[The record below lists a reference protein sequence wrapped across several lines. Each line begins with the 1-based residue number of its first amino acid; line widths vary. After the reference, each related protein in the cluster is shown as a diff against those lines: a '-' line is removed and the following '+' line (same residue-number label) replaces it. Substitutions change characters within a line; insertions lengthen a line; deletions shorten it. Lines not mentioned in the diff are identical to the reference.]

1 MRTLLSRSA
10 GTLLLLLA
18 ANGALAVECGDVITT
33 DATLTADVGPCA
45 GDEDPVL
52 TLVGPATLNLNGHT
66 VRGLPGAQ
74 TEVGILIEGERARLR
89 NGFVD
94 SCESAAVVVG
104 GAGGHRI
111 ENVIARN
118 NTNDGFQ
125 VQSSRNHL
133 VRNVTMNSHDDG
145 FAVSGSGNL
154 LLGNAALDDA
164 VGFSLSGERNAVIRS
179 TATRC
184 QQVGIGIS
192 GSRHRVIENRVVASG
207 LDGISVSG
215 SAHLVRA
222 NQSIAND
229 QAGIDVSAT
238 ATRVFGNVALGNDGT
253 DLVDASPACGDDLWR
268 RNIFSTSDP
277 ACIR

>member
-1 MRTLLSRSA
+1 M
-10 GTLLLLLA
+10 LLLTTGVA
-18 ANGALAVECGDVITT
+18 SGIECGDVITA
-33 DATLTADVGPCA
+33 DAVLTADVGPCP
-45 GDEDPVL
+45 GDSDPVL
-52 TLVGPATLNLNGHT
+52 TLVGPATLNLNGYT

-74 TEVGILIEGERARLR
+74 TAVGILIQGERARLR
-89 NGFVD
+89 NGFVE
-94 SCESAAVVVG
+94 SCESAAVVVA

-154 LLGNAALDDA
+154 LLGNAAFDDA
-164 VGFSLSGERNAVIRS
+164 LGFSLTGERNALIRNA
-179 TATRC
+179 ATRC
-184 QQVGIGIS
+184 QEVGIGAS
-192 GSRHRVIENRVVASG
+192 GSRHRIVDNRVVGSG
-207 LDGISVSG
+207 LDGIAVSG
-215 SAHLVRA
+215 SAHFVSA

-229 QAGIDVSAT
+229 QAGIDVRAT
-238 ATRVFGNVALGNDGT
+238 ATRVFGNVALGNDGPDLT
-253 DLVDASPACGDDLWR
+253 DANPSCGDDLWR
-268 RNIFSTSDP
+268 GNVFSTSDP